1 MSLLLIGTYI
11 DFNILAHKP
20 KGEMGKGVSVYD
32 FNNGEIK
39 FIQLIPEINPA
50 IIIPYNKYIYAI
62 QETINRKG
70 KINIYKN
77 ENNNFNLMSTVETGG
92 KSSCYLDIKDQYL
105 VNINYWDGIIDLFLI
120 ESNGESLKLLDSK
133 NNNHR
138 KNYRQVINI
147 QDHLNNRQVGSYT
160 HFCSA
165 RFILQTWTNKNKFY
179 FLAKNKFC
187 LSFAFRVNS
196 GNNGCLFLI

>member
-50 IIIPYNKYIYAI
+50 IIIPYNKYIYTI

-105 VNINYWDGIIDLFLI
+105 VNINY
-120 ESNGESLKLLDSK
+120 
-133 NNNHR
+133 
-138 KNYRQVINI
+138 
-147 QDHLNNRQVGSYT
+147 
-160 HFCSA
+160 
-165 RFILQTWTNKNKFY
+165 
-179 FLAKNKFC
+179 
-187 LSFAFRVNS
+187 
-196 GNNGCLFLI
+196 